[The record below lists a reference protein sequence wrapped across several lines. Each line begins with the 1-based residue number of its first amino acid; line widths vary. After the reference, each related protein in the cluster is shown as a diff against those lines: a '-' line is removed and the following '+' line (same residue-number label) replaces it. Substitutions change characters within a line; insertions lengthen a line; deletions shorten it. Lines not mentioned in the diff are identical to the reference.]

1 MAIQDKRGKRF
12 IEDYWRYDL
21 EERELYRRL
30 PHLHKWWNKLYLAET
45 MGYQCG
51 PGATEIPETKEYVIR
66 PIYNLGGMG
75 ICTTIKVLEKG
86 DISSV
91 PPGYF
96 WCEYFEGNHY
106 SATYYKED
114 KGFYYAWKLLHN
126 WQGWNDKSNVIKF
139 TRWLKLDTAP
149 PLPKQL
155 AEIDVPIIN
164 VEYKDNNPIEIH
176 FRPSGNPDG
185 TVEDK
190 WNEYIPIWQDTSK
203 SYTDSLE
210 DQGYQWID
218 NPFEDW
224 YEDIE
229 PYFKERRLGYYV
241 R

>member
-1 MAIQDKRGKRF
+1 MAVQDKRGRRF
-12 IEDYWRYDL
+12 IEDYRLYDL
-21 EERELYRRL
+21 EERDLYRKL

-96 WCEYFEGNHY
+96 WCEYLEGTHY
-106 SATYYKED
+106 SATYSKED
-114 KGFYYAWKLLHN
+114 KGFYHEWKLLHN
-126 WQGWNDKSNVIKF
+126 WQGWNDKSNVVKF

-149 PLPKQL
+149 ELPTQL

-164 VEYKDNNPIEIH
+164 VEYKGNNPIEIH

-185 TVEDK
+185 TIDDK
-190 WNEYIPIWQDTSK
+190 WL
-203 SYTDSLE
+203 SL
-210 DQGYQWID
+210 IH
-218 NPFEDW
+218 
-224 YEDIE
+224 I
-229 PYFKERRLGYYV
+229 
-241 R
+241 

>member
-1 MAIQDKRGKRF
+1 MAIQDERGRRYLK
-12 IEDYWRYDL
+12 DLDDYDL
-21 EERELYRRL
+21 EERELYRKL
-30 PHLHKWWNKLYLAET
+30 PHLHKWWNKLYLSEI
-45 MGYQCG
+45 MGYSCG

-75 ICTTIKVLEKG
+75 ICTTVKTLQKG

-96 WCEYFEGNHY
+96 WCEYFDGRHF
-106 SATYYKED
+106 STTYYKEGN
-114 KGFYYAWKLLHN
+114 KWHCLHN
-126 WQGWNDKSNVIKF
+126 WQGWNDKSNVVKF
-139 TRWLKLDTAP
+139 TKWKKSNDIP
-149 PLPKQL
+149 ILPDPI

-164 VEYKDNNPIEIH
+164 VEYKENNPIEIH

-185 TVEDK
+185 TSHDK
-190 WNEYIPIWQDTSK
+190 WSEYIPIWHDTTTEYK
-203 SYTDSLE
+203 NSLVE
-210 DQGYQWID
+210 QGYTWID

-224 YEDIE
+224 YEDIK

>member
-1 MAIQDKRGKRF
+1 MEGKKRNVN
-12 IEDYWRYDL
+12 DLDDYDL
-21 EERELYRRL
+21 EERELYRKL

-45 MGYQCG
+45 MGYSCG

-75 ICTTIKVLEKG
+75 ICTTVQTLQKG

-96 WCEYFEGNHY
+96 WCEYFEGRHF
-106 SATYYKED
+106 STTYYKE
-114 KGFYYAWKLLHN
+114 GNNWHCLHN
-126 WQGWNDKSNVIKF
+126 WQGWNDKSNVVKF
-139 TRWLKLDTAP
+139 TKWKKSNDIPT
-149 PLPKQL
+149 LPQPL

-164 VEYKDNNPIEIH
+164 VEYKENNPIEIH

-185 TVEDK
+185 TSDDK
-190 WNEYIPIWQDTSK
+190 WNEYIPIWQDTTTEYK
-203 SYTDSLE
+203 NTLVE
-210 DQGYQWID
+210 QGYTWID

-229 PYFKERRLGYYV
+229 PYFKESRLGYYV